1 MYAIRTIVMVD
12 DPAHGYTNPR
22 YGIPLVKQRY
32 HGKIIPL
39 IHLTDTMAV
48 D

>member
-22 YGIPLVKQRY
+22 YGIPCQTALSWENN
-32 HGKIIPL
+32 PL